1 MVKRVG
7 LRIGDQFK
15 ADSRKVKF
23 LIKNDPIT
31 LQSQFGGS
39 YTDFDV
45 VHHYLRV
52 RRNSQQN

>member
-23 LIKNDPIT
+23 LIKNEPFPLDA
-31 LQSQFGGS
+31 QFGS
-39 YTDFDV
+39 FTDFDV

-52 RRNSQQN
+52 RRKTQQN